1 MPTNFAFPGGDRKIS
16 VERLEQR
23 ALSRARLANEL
34 NQFATFNGQIDI
46 FKHRMFRLLDG
57 NGLELDKCFGFHEY
71 QYRLKVSGLIRMFKS
86 IASVMN

>member
-1 MPTNFAFPGGDRKIS
+1 
-16 VERLEQR
+16 
-23 ALSRARLANEL
+23 
-34 NQFATFNGQIDI
+34 
-46 FKHRMFRLLDG
+46 MFRLLDG